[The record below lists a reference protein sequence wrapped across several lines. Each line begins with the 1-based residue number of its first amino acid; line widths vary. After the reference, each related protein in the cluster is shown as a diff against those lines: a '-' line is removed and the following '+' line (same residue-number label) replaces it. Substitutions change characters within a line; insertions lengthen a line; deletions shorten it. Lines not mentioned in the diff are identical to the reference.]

1 MRQSLFDKTIV
12 ITLALA
18 ATIFAVDLM
27 LPAGIGEWMIY
38 FVALLFTPRSRRP
51 LYPLFFAALCT
62 LLIVLGF
69 FSPDFPGAPF
79 DPDFGL
85 YRRLIA
91 VFILWATAVYLVQRK
106 FSEIHRRESQERFT
120 AFLNHTSTVAW
131 MKDENFR
138 YVYTNAPFLQFLK
151 KTPDQ
156 IHGKTDFDFWPEP
169 IARELRAHDQQVL
182 ASEKN
187 LEINETI
194 PAPEGQLHQWLVHR
208 FPFRDARSRKFV
220 GGMGVDVTRQKRIEE
235 ALHDS
240 ELRFH
245 SVWNSSADAM
255 RLTDK
260 DGKIVAVNPA
270 YCRLV
275 GLGEAQ
281 LVGHLF
287 ATTYK
292 CDVETVLKAYRE
304 AFANRAI
311 PVLLERKVEFRTGKT
326 LEVEFSN
333 SFLELGGQPP
343 LCLAIFRDVTDRKYH
358 EDQRLHLERKLLDGQ
373 KLESLGVLAGG
384 IAHDF
389 NNLLTGILG
398 NAGLCLIQSSEVS
411 PIRPYLENIEQIC
424 LQAADLC
431 KQMLAYSG
439 HGHFVI
445 QKIDLNQLVGEMTQ
459 LLKISIAKKVV
470 LKFDLGEKLPAI
482 EADAAQIR
490 QVLMNLIINA
500 SEAIGDK
507 SGITSIRTGVIHADR
522 SYLSE
527 AYLSPELAGGDY
539 VYLEIADSGS
549 GMSAE
554 TKAKIFDPFFTTKF
568 TGRGL
573 GLAAVLGIVR
583 GHKGALKVYSE
594 LGKGT
599 TFKLLLPCCNA
610 APTPI
615 EPVKA
620 PSKNWRGSGTI
631 LVVDDEASV
640 RTIAARMLQL
650 FGFSTLL
657 ASDGRE
663 GVEMF
668 RANKDKISAV
678 ILDMTMPHLNGE
690 EAFREIRRIRSDAR
704 VLLVSGYNEQDAT
717 DRFAGKGLDGFLQ
730 KPFRPDELRNK
741 LREILEK

>member
-12 ITLALA
+12 TTLAFA
-18 ATIFAVDLM
+18 SVIFAVDLVV
-27 LPAGIGEWMIY
+27 PAGIGEWMLY
-38 FVALLFTPRSRRP
+38 FVVLLFTPRSRRL
-51 LYPLFFAALCT
+51 LYPIFFAALCT
-62 LLIVLGF
+62 LFIGVGF
-69 FSPDFPGAPF
+69 FFPDFSGAPF
-79 DPDFGL
+79 DLEFGIH
-85 YRRLIA
+85 RRLIA
-91 VFILWATAVYLVQRK
+91 VFVLWAIAVYLVQRK
-106 FSEIHRRESQERFT
+106 FSEMQRRESQKRFS
-120 AFLNHTSTVAW
+120 AFLNNTSTVAW

-138 YVYTNAPFLQFLK
+138 YVYTNEPFQRFLK
-151 KTPDQ
+151 KNPDQ
-156 IHGKTDFDFWPEP
+156 IHGKTDFDFWPEQ
-169 IARELRAHDQQVL
+169 IARELRAHDQQVF
-182 ASEKN
+182 ASDKN
-187 LEINETI
+187 LETTETI
-194 PAPEGQLHQWLVHR
+194 PDAEGQVHHWLIHK
-208 FPFRDARSRKFV
+208 FPFRDAKSHRFV
-220 GGMGVDVTRQKRIEE
+220 GGMGVDLTGQKHVEE
-235 ALHDS
+235 ALRNS

-245 SVWNSSADAM
+245 SVWNSSADSM

-275 GLGEAQ
+275 GLSEAQ
-281 LVGHLF
+281 VVGQLF
-287 ATTYK
+287 PTTYK
-292 CDVETVLKAYRE
+292 CDLEEVLKLYRE
-304 AFANRAI
+304 RFAHRTI
-311 PVLLERKVEFRTGKT
+311 PPLLERTVEFPSGKI
-326 LEVEFSN
+326 LELEFSN
-333 SFLELGGQPP
+333 SFLDFEGQPA
-343 LCLAIFRDVTDRKYH
+343 LCLAIFRDVTGRKQH
-358 EDQRLHLERKLLDGQ
+358 EDQRLDLERKLLDGQ

-398 NAGLCLIQSSEVS
+398 NAGLCLIQTSEVS
-411 PIRPYLENIEQIC
+411 PIRPSLENIEHIC

-439 HGHFVI
+439 HGHFII

-500 SEAIGDK
+500 SEAIGDRN
-507 SGITSIRTGVIHADR
+507 GIISIRTGVTHADH
-522 SYLSE
+522 SYLAE
-527 AYLSPELAGGDY
+527 AYLSPELPEGDY
-539 VYLEIADSGS
+539 VYLEVADSGS
-549 GMSAE
+549 GMSAA
-554 TKAKIFDPFFTTKF
+554 TQAKIFDPFFTTKF

-594 LGKGT
+594 PGKGT
-599 TFKLLLPCCNA
+599 TFKLLLPCCSA
-610 APTPI
+610 EPTII
-615 EPVKA
+615 EPAKT

-631 LVVDDEASV
+631 LVVDDEEGV
-640 RTIAARMLQL
+640 RKIAARILEL

-668 RANKDKISAV
+668 RAHQGKISAV

-730 KPFRPDELRNK
+730 KPFKPDELRNK